1 MQELIEII
9 NSVGFPIAM
18 VAYFIY
24 DKNKSNEKM
33 MEAQKESTQVLANTL
48 ASNTDSIVKNTI
60 ILEKLLSKLHIED
73 I

>member
-1 MQELIEII
+1 MPELLEII
-9 NSVGFPIAM
+9 NTVGFPIAM
-18 VAYFIY
+18 VLYFIW

-48 ASNTDSIVKNTI
+48 SSNTDSIVKNTI

>member
-18 VAYFIY
+18 VVYFIY
-24 DKNKSNEKM
+24 DKNKSSEKM
-33 MEAQKESTQVLANTL
+33 IEAQKESTQILANTL

>member
-18 VAYFIY
+18 VCYFIY
-24 DKNKSNEKM
+24 DKNKSM
-33 MEAQKESTQVLANTL
+33 QLLASTI
-48 ASNTDSIVKNTI
+48 ASNTDSINKNTT
-60 ILEKLLSKLHIED
+60 ILEKLLTKLNIED